1 MNRRKFLATAAA
13 APAAAILGG
22 RFARAEDHLKW
33 AVFTPDSEVTFRT
46 VMKPFA
52 ETVQRETNNAVVFD
66 LFPNGALGR
75 NPGQQP
81 QMVVDGVADLAWVIP
96 SYSPGRFPDTEVL
109 ELPGMFK
116 NLRESS
122 LVASGLA
129 AGNVL
134 KDYGDFY
141 IVGLW
146 GTAPYSI
153 HTNFPVNSIADLKG
167 KTIRASSKN
176 ESAALRA
183 FGAVPIGMPVTEIP
197 EAISRGTISGT
208 TSHMSPFFDF
218 GLDRVTNNHFFIGL
232 GVVPLT
238 VVMNKK
244 KFDALPESAR
254 AIIERNAGPA
264 LTKVWIKFDHQL
276 QCGKSREAKE
286 QSETQG
292 RVSFPGRSRPSAEA
306 VDAGSRA
313 MGGGQRPAQGTQ
325 GGARLRAGQGAGR
338 AEGLRRLSP
347 SARHPKGEAVLHS
360 RSPIPIKCAGTALHH
375 GSLFC
380 ARLCRARW
388 RGWTVS
394 LMARIDR
401 TSKLL
406 AQALAVL
413 GLGALLCFA
422 VMTMA
427 DGFLRFFFARPID
440 AVRDV
445 GGLVAAFAVACCIPV
460 AIVERSNITIRFLS
474 AIIGPRAGRIADVAA
489 AILVEIVLILMTWQF
504 VVFANQAWATGTA
517 TWMLRIPS
525 APVWGAIAVILG
537 ISALLQIVVGVQILR
552 GDYPNA
558 HPEITG

>member
-13 APAAAILGG
+13 MPAAAIFGG
-22 RFARAEDHLKW
+22 KLAQAEDHLKW

-81 QMVVDGVADLAWVIP
+81 QMVIDGVADLAWVIP

-116 NLRESS
+116 DLRESS
-122 LVASGLA
+122 LVASRLA

-141 IVGLW
+141 IIGLW

-232 GVVPLT
+232 GVVPLA
-238 VVMNKK
+238 VLMNKK
-244 KFDALPESAR
+244 KFDALPESGAR
-254 AIIERNAGPA
+254 DDRAQRRRRADQS
-264 LTKVWIKFDHQL
+264 VDRFDHQL
-276 QCGKSREAKE
+276 QRGQSREAEE
-286 QSETQG
+286 QSEEQG
-292 RVSFPGRSRPSAEA
+292 RVSVPGRARRGAEA
-306 VDAGSRA
+306 AGAGSRG
-313 MGGGQRPAQGTQ
+313 MGRGERPAQGAE
-325 GGARLRAGQGAGR
+325 GRARHRTCQGAGG
-338 AEGLRRLSP
+338 AEGLKRGFAFGQRSVSDAALYFRLP
-347 SARHPKGEAVLHS
+347 
-360 RSPIPIKCAGTALHH
+360 
-375 GSLFC
+375 
-380 ARLCRARW
+380 
-388 RGWTVS
+388 
-394 LMARIDR
+394 
-401 TSKLL
+401 
-406 AQALAVL
+406 
-413 GLGALLCFA
+413 
-422 VMTMA
+422 
-427 DGFLRFFFARPID
+427 RFR
-440 AVRDV
+440 
-445 GGLVAAFAVACCIPV
+445 
-460 AIVERSNITIRFLS
+460 
-474 AIIGPRAGRIADVAA
+474 
-489 AILVEIVLILMTWQF
+489 
-504 VVFANQAWATGTA
+504 
-517 TWMLRIPS
+517 
-525 APVWGAIAVILG
+525 
-537 ISALLQIVVGVQILR
+537 
-552 GDYPNA
+552 
-558 HPEITG
+558 